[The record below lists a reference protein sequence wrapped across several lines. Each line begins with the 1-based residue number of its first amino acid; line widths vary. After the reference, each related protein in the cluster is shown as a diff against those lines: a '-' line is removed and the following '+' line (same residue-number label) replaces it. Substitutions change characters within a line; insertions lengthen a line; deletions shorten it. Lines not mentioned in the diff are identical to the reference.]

1 MCDQVIEELGSV
13 EFGFK
18 KAEGRGMRS
27 VDVIG
32 LICGEEVYG
41 TIDGEGGYIVRE
53 VRRRRDLKGA
63 QLTKAEK
70 KN

>member
-32 LICGEEVYG
+32 LIVEEKFMG
-41 TIDGEGGYIVRE
+41 QLME
-53 VRRRRDLKGA
+53 KGVI
-63 QLTKAEK
+63 L
-70 KN
+70 